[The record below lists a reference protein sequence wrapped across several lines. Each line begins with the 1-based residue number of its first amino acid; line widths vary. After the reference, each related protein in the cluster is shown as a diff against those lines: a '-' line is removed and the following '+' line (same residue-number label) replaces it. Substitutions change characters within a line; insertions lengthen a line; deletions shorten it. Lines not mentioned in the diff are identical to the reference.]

1 MLGARFVTVMLTVAL
16 ALAAC
21 RGAETPQVTH
31 WYGTGSYTTS
41 VYDTPDSY
49 RSPTD

>member
-1 MLGARFVTVMLTVAL
+1 MRRIVAL
-16 ALAAC
+16 SLVLGLCALAAC
-21 RGAETPQVTH
+21 HGAETPQVTH
-31 WYGTGSYTTS
+31 WYGTGSYTTG